1 MTESLTRRISIFLS
15 LNEENV
21 YNYFNP
27 HDPAPLYKRQP
38 GNEIQDYITSS
49 ISSAKRSSLI
59 QFKVI
64 CSRAA
69 DIKFADALMH
79 AVKRHYMVKRAIK
92 KSEFD
97 RFKRRSFKILSV
109 SLAIVI
115 ALQTTYSYLFTNE
128 ILHETF
134 HNGLEVL
141 TWVILW
147 KPIDK
152 LIFQWNPFLKEL
164 NIMDKLI
171 TSEVIVIEKHKNKI
185 QASELLSVAMHA

>member
-1 MTESLTRRISIFLS
+1 MTESLARRISIFLS

-27 HDPAPLYKRQP
+27 HDPAPLYKRQL
-38 GNEIQDYITSS
+38 GNEILDYITSS
-49 ISSAKRSSLI
+49 ISSAKKSSLI
-59 QFKVI
+59 QFNVT

-92 KSEFD
+92 RSKVD

-109 SLAIVI
+109 SLAIVV

-152 LIFQWNPFLKEL
+152 LIFHWNPFLKEL
-164 NIMDKLI
+164 STMDKLI

-185 QASELLSVAMHA
+185 PASELFSVAMHA

>member
-1 MTESLTRRISIFLS
+1 MTESLTRRIRTFLS

-27 HDPAPLYKRQP
+27 HDPAPLYKRQL
-38 GNEIQDYITSS
+38 GNQILDYITSS

-79 AVKRHYMVKRAIK
+79 AVKH
-92 KSEFD
+92 
-97 RFKRRSFKILSV
+97 RSFKILSV

-115 ALQTTYSYLFTNE
+115 ALQTTYSYLFINE

-152 LIFQWNPFLKEL
+152 LIFHWNPFLKEL
-164 NIMDKLI
+164 SIMDKLI

-185 QASELLSVAMHA
+185 PASELFSVAMHA

>member
-1 MTESLTRRISIFLS
+1 MNESLTRRISVFLS

-27 HDPAPLYKRQP
+27 HDPAPLYKRQL
-38 GNEIQDYITSS
+38 GNQIQDYIASA
-49 ISSAKRSSLI
+49 ISSARRSSQI

-64 CSRAA
+64 CSREA
-69 DIKFADALMH
+69 DKKFADALMH
-79 AVKRHYMVKRAIK
+79 AVKRHYMVKKAIK
-92 KSEFD
+92 KSEFN
-97 RFKRRSFKILSV
+97 RFKRRSFKTLGV
-109 SLAIVI
+109 SLSIVI
-115 ALQTTYSYLFTNE
+115 ALQTAYSFLFTNE

-152 LIFQWNPFLKEL
+152 LIFQWNPFLKDL
-164 NIMDKLI
+164 SIMDKLI
-171 TSEVIVIEKHKNKI
+171 TAEVIVVEKHKNKI